1 MEINKLVKENSS
13 VSFIKQIAAIAATE
27 CFGIVGISKKKPII
41 NRIIPHD
48 AEELSR
54 GVEVS
59 FVKDEDK
66 KYGEETDEIIIDVY
80 VIMEFGLKLMS
91 VAENL
96 IDTIKYNVESQTD
109 AKVRKV
115 NVHVNYVRV
124 L

>member
-27 CFGIVGISKKKPII
+27 CFGIVGISKKMPII